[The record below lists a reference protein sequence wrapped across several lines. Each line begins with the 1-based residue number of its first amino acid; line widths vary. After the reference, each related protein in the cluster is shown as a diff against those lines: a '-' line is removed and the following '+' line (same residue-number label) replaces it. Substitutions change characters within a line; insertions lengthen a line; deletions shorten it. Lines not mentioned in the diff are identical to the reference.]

1 MARITAVLEAERY
14 DRVYS
19 DKELVARILHY
30 FKPYKAK
37 VVVITIAIFIMAI
50 MGAALPI
57 IIARSLGDA
66 TKAGF
71 PAVLAS
77 LVLIMGVGV
86 WGMMLIRRYL
96 TAQVVADVL
105 MTMRNDA
112 FNAAMTQDLSFFD
125 EYSTGRIVSRI
136 TSDTQDFGDVVTIAT
151 DVINQLATAF
161 ILIFVLFT
169 INVPLT
175 LAVLIMTPVVVVV
188 ALAFRRMAR
197 DVTRQSSRVLAEV
210 NKAIQ
215 EAVSGIRVA
224 KNYRQEG
231 AIYGEFLDVND
242 SAYRINI
249 RRAFVLANI
258 YPSLNALAGVGTA
271 ALVYFGGRSAIAGI
285 ISIASWYLFVT
296 TVDSFWFPITNLS
309 AFWSQFQVGLAST
322 ERVFGLIDAE
332 SSVIQTDSIVVGDL
346 RGDIRFDHVT
356 FRYSEKEQIL
366 DDFNLHIQPGESV
379 ALVGHTGAG
388 KSSIIRLIARFYE
401 FQEGQITV
409 DGGDIRTYDLRS
421 YRSHIGI
428 VSQMPFLFAGT
439 VADNIRYAVPDAT
452 DEQIEAVARRIGEGE
467 WLETLPD
474 GIYSDVGERGS
485 RLSMGQRQLVAL
497 TRVLLQAPCIFVLDE
512 ATASVDPFTESQ
524 IQHALDLIMANSTA
538 IIIAHRL
545 STVRSADRIIVL
557 QKGRII
563 EEGSHQTL
571 MKAGGHYSEL
581 YDTYF
586 RHQSP
591 QAMRAP
597 AWGSSSD

>member
-452 DEQIEAVARRIGEGE
+452 DDQIEAVARRIGEGE

>member
-112 FNAAMTQDLSFFD
+112 FNAAMKQDLSFFD